1 VWGLPARDAD
11 GTSYTCGARIE
22 YLQTAPG
29 GGLGLHD
36 AKFRVGLHY
45 HECDAC
51 WPWPKLKAQVGQG
64 PELRSHKRGIA
75 IQNHKLS
82 SQALANLRGS
92 ASWGYVWDFNPSN
105 TWPTGGP
112 TLQEWQDSGVRFV
125 PMVWGES
132 QMETTDA
139 APMAQGMQALLGFNE
154 PNFPSQANMDPVAA
168 AQLWPQVE
176 ALAAAH
182 GIDTIVSPALNFGP
196 ADPIWWLQTFL
207 AACVGCKVD
216 AIALH
221 SYTCYGRYL
230 KDHLDLYRPFGK
242 PLWLTEFACS
252 DASTPERLDA
262 SGQMAY
268 MREAVPL
275 LEQDPDV
282 AYYAWFSY
290 FGDEWEEAIRE
301 GTNGD
306 AGLVNPDGS
315 LSELGA
321 LYGSFATTLPEQV
334 PA

>member
-1 VWGLPARDAD
+1 
-11 GTSYTCGARIE
+11 
-22 YLQTAPG
+22 
-29 GGLGLHD
+29 
-36 AKFRVGLHY
+36 
-45 HECDAC
+45 
-51 WPWPKLKAQVGQG
+51 
-64 PELRSHKRGIA
+64 
-75 IQNHKLS
+75 
-82 SQALANLRGS
+82 
-92 ASWGYVWDFNPSN
+92 
-105 TWPTGGP
+105 
-112 TLQEWQDSGVRFV
+112 
-125 PMVWGES
+125 
-132 QMETTDA
+132 
-139 APMAQGMQALLGFNE
+139 
-154 PNFPSQANMDPVAA
+154 
-168 AQLWPQVE
+168 
-176 ALAAAH
+176 
-182 GIDTIVSPALNFGP
+182 
-196 ADPIWWLQTFL
+196 
-207 AACVGCKVD
+207 VD

-290 FGDEWEEAIRE
+290 FGDEWEEAIWE